1 MTYDTSLLLALQVF
15 YTFCQVD
22 IYKYLMPVAKRSKK
36 TSKSTRTRK
45 TRSLKKRSVK
55 KLKTGGNQSD
65 INLNKIA
72 QLASSLTSGTDMLFV
87 QYPLSSLRNKVE
99 YQAPAIDFASSLK
112 PANSAMVGKS
122 IDQVGS
128 VQSVQEVV
136 DIPPNSFT
144 VLITSIPQLAGQPKD
159 VWRAYVK
166 TSFQDDAFEEFEIQ
180 PGQQV
185 IPTGITARYQ
195 PTSPKQVM
203 TN

>member
-1 MTYDTSLLLALQVF
+1 
-15 YTFCQVD
+15 
-22 IYKYLMPVAKRSKK
+22 MPVAKYTKK
-36 TSKSTRTRK
+36 SLKSRTRK
-45 TRSLKKRSVK
+45 TRSLKKRSTK
-55 KLKTGGNQSD
+55 KLKTGGDGND
-65 INLNKIA
+65 VNLHKIA
-72 QLASSLTSGTDMLFV
+72 QLASYLTADTDMLFI
-87 QYPLSSLRNKVE
+87 QYPLSSLRNNVE

-112 PANSAMVGKS
+112 PFNSAMVGKS

-166 TSFQDDAFEEFEIQ
+166 TPYQDDAFEEFEIKQ
-180 PGQQV
+180 EV
-185 IPTGITARYQ
+185 IPTGIVARYQ

-203 TN
+203 TL